1 MRGSGLL
8 NRACSAAMPELHLFP
23 SHFGRRRARL
33 RRPVAKHIAV
43 TPHRL
48 NVMASA
54 SGSSELFAQLANENV
69 KDLGLGFVDSSIEL
83 VEKVFSGHS
92 VTLAQTEQF
101 ENGVLLIRQMDRLVV
116 NRNDPGIQVDDELP
130 NADRRLRM
138 PVGAAYDRLNAR
150 NQLSAIKG
158 FDEEVVCAG
167 TEKLESLIELA
178 RPRKDQDGHTHPLR
192 AAALTSC
199 SFPCPAASSRREL
212 CRTHRA

>member
-1 MRGSGLL
+1 LL
-8 NRACSAAMPELHLFP
+8 NRACSAALPDQRLFP
-23 SHFGRRRARL
+23 PHFRHRRARL

-43 TPHRL
+43 APHRL

-54 SGSSELFAQLANENV
+54 SGLSELFAQLANENV
-69 KDLGLGFVDSSIEL
+69 KDLELGFVDSSIEL

-92 VTLAQTEQF
+92 VTFAQTEQF
-101 ENGVLLIRQMDRLVV
+101 ENGVLLTRQMDWLFV

-130 NADRRLRM
+130 NANRRLRM
-138 PVGAAYDRLNAR
+138 PVGAADNRLNAR

-178 RPRKDQDGHTHPLR
+178 RPGKDQDG
-192 AAALTSC
+192 
-199 SFPCPAASSRREL
+199 
-212 CRTHRA
+212 RTHTRCAQPP